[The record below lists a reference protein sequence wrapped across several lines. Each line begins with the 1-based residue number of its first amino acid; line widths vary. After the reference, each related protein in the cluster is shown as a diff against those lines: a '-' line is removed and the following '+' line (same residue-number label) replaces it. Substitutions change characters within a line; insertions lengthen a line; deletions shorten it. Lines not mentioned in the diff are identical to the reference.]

1 MRAVMLVLCCSV
13 LIVCGQ
19 VLWKIAIDNNGGLI
33 NSKYSIGQN
42 IWNLVISPYMFT
54 GIFIYMFATVFWMYL
69 LGEYEYSFVYPM
81 LSITYI
87 LSFIFAFFLFNETIT
102 LSKIVGILFI
112 ILGVVIT
119 SKSK

>member
-112 ILGVVIT
+112 ILLHLHF
-119 SKSK
+119 